1 MKKILKVIVFL
12 VIGVFIWNCTF
23 SIIWTSPNSIK
34 YFYQEPE
41 NSLDVIYIG
50 SSNSYAHFNTVLA
63 YNLQGFATGMLA
75 SDGQPFSAIKYLL
88 QEAIKYQNPEVYVID
103 INSVATDIRY
113 SNDGDI
119 RKVIDN
125 MKWSENRNDAIEG
138 MLKYTDIK
146 KEDYINYY
154 FSFLTYHNSWKYIGD
169 YSFKNDDL
177 YKGHLLST
185 DTIKVEPQQEFEWDS
200 EKKLDLMQENLEIYL
215 DLIEYIKAN
224 NLNVIFVVPARSFTE
239 ENMARLNNAIEIAE
253 ENNIKTINFNML
265 EDFSINYSTDL
276 YNSGHLNV
284 YGATK
289 YTIYFSEYLKNNY
302 NLKDHRQ
309 NNNYKS
315 WDKEYERY
323 KDSYYVLTK
332 QNYDDLLEE
341 IYG

>member
-12 VIGVFIWNCTF
+12 LIGTIVWNYVF

-34 YFYQEPE
+34 YFYNEPE
-41 NSLDVIYIG
+41 NSLDVVYIG

-63 YNLQGFATGMLA
+63 YNLHGFTTGMLA

-88 QEAIKYQNPEVYVID
+88 QEASKYQNPEVYIID
-103 INSVATDIRY
+103 INSLATDIRY

-119 RKVIDN
+119 RKVVDN

-138 MLKYTDIK
+138 MLKYTDIEK
-146 KEDYINYY
+146 TDYINYY

-177 YKGHLLST
+177 YKGHLLNS
-185 DTIKVEPQQEFEWDS
+185 DTIKVESQKEFNWNSD
-200 EKKLDLMQENLEIYL
+200 KKLNLIQENLEIYL
-215 DLIEYIKAN
+215 ELIEYIKSN
-224 NLNVIFVVPARSFTE
+224 DLNVIFVVPARTFTE
-239 ENMARLNNAIEIAE
+239 ENMARLNTAIEIAE
-253 ENNIKTINFNML
+253 ENNIKTINFNVL
-265 EDFSINYSTDL
+265 DDFSIDYSNDL

-289 YTIYFSEYLKNNY
+289 YTIYFSEYLKTNY

-309 NNNYKS
+309 DDNYKS
-315 WDKEYERY
+315 WAEEYERY
-323 KDSYYVLTK
+323 KNSYYKITK
-332 QNYDDLLEE
+332 QNYNDLLEE
-341 IYG
+341 ING